1 MARKK
6 AWQFLVTNAD
16 SPEVKSFS
24 YSHRTVMVVLIVIII
39 LLLASGAIAVLF
51 FTNEVDRNELQ
62 KLRVHNVQLNSEIEE
77 VDSMLDSI
85 QMKLDELEEKEK
97 KMRELNSMRP
107 IDEQIRQMGVGGIQ
121 FVDSTFYYID
131 TTLFKLHNAVL
142 NKLEMISRRVDFE
155 LQNYEEV
162 IEYLEVKNLVF
173 QHTPSIWP
181 APGNIT
187 EQYGYRMH
195 PIKKY
200 YHFHHGI
207 DIANRLSTPVYTTAN
222 GRVVEIG
229 YDRDYGQYIL
239 IDHGYGYNTFYAHLS
254 KIYVHRNESVTKYQ
268 IIAEIGNSG
277 SSTGPHLHYE
287 VRRYGRSTN
296 PIPYLDKKKST
307 FVLDNSHY
315 NLVRR
320 NGGFKESQ

>member
-62 KLRVHNVQLNSEIEE
+62 KLRVHNVQLNAEMEK

-85 QMKLDELEEKEK
+85 QMKLDELEEEEK

-131 TTLFKLHNAVL
+131 TTLFKLHNSVL

-200 YHFHHGI
+200 YHFHYGI

-287 VRRYGRSTN
+287 VRKYGRSTN
-296 PIPYLDKKKST
+296 PIPYLDKKKSA

>member
-6 AWQFLVTNAD
+6 AWQFLVTNAN

-62 KLRVHNVQLNSEIEE
+62 KLRVHNVQLNSEMEK

-85 QMKLDELEEKEK
+85 QMKLDELEENEK

-181 APGNIT
+181 TPGNIT
-187 EQYGYRMH
+187 EQYGYRVH

-207 DIANRLSTPVYTTAN
+207 DIANRLGTPVYATAN

-229 YDRDYGQYIL
+229 YDRDYGHYIL
-239 IDHGYGYNTFYAHLS
+239 IDHEYGYNTFYAHLS

-307 FVLDNSHY
+307 FVLDNSYY

-320 NGGFKESQ
+320 NGGL